1 MSTPAPILLFLLG
14 CCLAPEGT
22 AQPCPAAIP
31 PGLSAV
37 PVASNVASAG
47 LGLTIRQVQGKEDFT
62 TILDRTEQQ
71 WRAAG
76 HAVRRDTTAGWQVL
90 SAFGGDCLVTLQL
103 VAHGG
108 KGSFGYLSRGSKAS
122 SALRALTPASL
133 GVPLPPGARVTSS
146 VASNDDGRRGLTLA
160 LQASMPPPQ
169 LRQFFMQQLAAQG
182 WRATRAHDVSSQ
194 RSAGMTFVTAQRGR
208 QHISIVIWPDGPSQI
223 ILTAVEAL

>member
-1 MSTPAPILLFLLG
+1 MSIPVPLLLFSLG
-14 CCLAPEGT
+14 CCLAPAGT
-22 AQPCPAAIP
+22 AQPCPGAIP
-31 PGLSAV
+31 PGLNAV

-47 LGLTIRQVQGKEDFT
+47 LELTIRQVQGKEDFT

-76 HAVRRDTTAGWQVL
+76 HAVRRDITAGWQVL

-103 VAHGG
+103 VAQSG
-108 KGSFGYLSRGSKAS
+108 KGSFGYLSRGSKAP
-122 SALRALTPASL
+122 SALRALTPGSL
-133 GVPLPPGARVTSS
+133 GVPLPPGATVTSS

-160 LQASMPPPQ
+160 LQASLPPPQ
-169 LRQFFMQQLAAQG
+169 LRQFFMQQLAARG
-182 WRATRAHDVSSQ
+182 WRTTRAHDVSSQ

-208 QHISIVIWPDGPSQI
+208 QQISIVIWPDGPSQI